1 MAEISVSA
9 QTGQLPQPPAPASK
23 RRKRHPKGRRRVTIR
38 VWLPASLL
46 VLFVLAAIF
55 GPMILAYDGQMTLT
69 DSRLL
74 PPGSVRSD
82 GHLALLGTD
91 QVGRDVLSQVF
102 QGARVSLLVG
112 VTTLVS
118 AGIIGTIIGVV
129 AGYFGGAIDSIFMR
143 LADIQLA
150 FPSIL
155 LAILIAAV
163 LGPSVTNVII
173 TLAIARWVT
182 FARVARSSAL
192 SVRNREYVQ
201 AGRLLGASRLRLL
214 VRYIMPAAI
223 SPLVV
228 VATVEFGLVIIAE
241 ASLSFLGLGT
251 TDAMPSWGLIIAN
264 GRNYVDTAWWI
275 STMPGVALALV
286 MVAIGVLGD
295 TLRDHLDPALR

>member
-1 MAEISVSA
+1 MAESLTAESTVM
-9 QTGQLPQPPAPASK
+9 GG
-23 RRKRHPKGRRRVTIR
+23 GRLARPRRVSLR
-38 VWLPASLL
+38 VWVAGTVLA
-46 VLFVLAAIF
+46 LFVIAGAL
-55 GPMILAYDGQMTLT
+55 GPTLMNFDGLMTMT

-91 QVGRDVLSQVF
+91 QVGRDVLSQVL

-112 VTTLVS
+112 LLTLVI
-118 AGIIGTIIGVV
+118 AGAVGTTIGIV
-129 AGYFGGAIDSIFMR
+129 AGYFGGGIDSVFMR

-163 LGPSVTNVII
+163 LGPSITNIII

-182 FARVARSSAL
+182 FARVARSAAL
-192 SVRNREYVQ
+192 TVKNREYVQ
-201 AGRLLGASRLRLL
+201 AGRLLGVSNLRILAHYVL
-214 VRYIMPAAI
+214 PAAV
-223 SPLVV
+223 SSLVV

-264 GRNYVDTAWWI
+264 GRDHLDSAWWI
-275 STMPGVALALV
+275 STMPGVALAIV

-295 TLRDHLDPALR
+295 QLRDHLDPALN

>member
-1 MAEISVSA
+1 MASNLASEAVMTRAKASGAPRGSV
-9 QTGQLPQPPAPASK
+9 
-23 RRKRHPKGRRRVTIR
+23 R
-38 VWLPASLL
+38 VWLAGA
-46 VLFVLAAIF
+46 VLMAFVLAAAI
-55 GPMILAYDGQMTLT
+55 GPSVMSFDGLTTLT

-74 PPGSVRSD
+74 APGSVRSD
-82 GHLALLGTD
+82 GHAALLGTD

-112 VTTLVS
+112 LLTLVI
-118 AGIIGTIIGVV
+118 AGAVGTSIGIV
-129 AGYFGGAIDSIFMR
+129 AGYFGGGIDSVFMR

-163 LGPSVTNVII
+163 LGPSITNIII

-182 FARVARSSAL
+182 FARVARSAAL
-192 SVRNREYVQ
+192 TVKNREYVQ
-201 AGRLLGASRLRLL
+201 AGRLLGVSNLRIL
-214 VRYIMPAAI
+214 VRYVLPAAV
-223 SPLVV
+223 SSLVV

-264 GRNYVDTAWWI
+264 GRDHLDSAWWI
-275 STMPGVALALV
+275 STMPGVALAIV

-295 TLRDHLDPALR
+295 HLRDRLDPALS

>member
-1 MAEISVSA
+1 MAREKLPTSTAIVSETELPSTKKSKRVSA
-9 QTGQLPQPPAPASK
+9 K
-23 RRKRHPKGRRRVTIR
+23 RVSLR
-38 VWLPASLL
+38 VWLPATTLL
-46 VLFVLAAIF
+46 IFILAAIL
-55 GPMILAYDGQMTLT
+55 GPIFMSYDGQMTLT

-74 PPGSVRSD
+74 PPGSMRSD
-82 GHLALLGTD
+82 GQLALLGTD

-102 QGARVSLLVG
+102 QGARVSLMVG
-112 VTTLVS
+112 LATLIS
-118 AGIIGTIIGVV
+118 AGIIGSIIGIV
-129 AGYFGGAIDSIFMR
+129 AGYFGGVLDSIFMR

-173 TLAIARWVT
+173 TLAVARWVI
-182 FARVARSSAL
+182 FARVARSTAL
-192 SVRNREYVQ
+192 QVRSQEFVQ
-201 AGRLLGASRLRLL
+201 AGKLLGASRFRLL
-214 VRYIMPAAI
+214 TRYIAPAGL

-275 STMPGVALALV
+275 SAMPGIALALV
-286 MVAIGVLGD
+286 MIAIGVLGD
-295 TLRDHLDPALR
+295 TLRDRLDPALR